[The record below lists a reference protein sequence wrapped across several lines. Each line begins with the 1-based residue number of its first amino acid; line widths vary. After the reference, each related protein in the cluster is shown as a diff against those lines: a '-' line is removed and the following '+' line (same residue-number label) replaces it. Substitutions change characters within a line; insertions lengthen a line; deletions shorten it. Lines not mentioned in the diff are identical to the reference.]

1 VGQQAGGGNGAHLA
15 WPGRV
20 DFVRDDFAHIGR
32 AAGAGQDH
40 ALLRVA
46 QAVAE
51 EGGDAALLGVQ
62 MRRQFAPQG
71 WLVGDFFGGIEA
83 ADVRHSSVVRWNKVV
98 IERFFW

>member
-1 VGQQAGGGNGAHLA
+1 
-15 WPGRV
+15 
-20 DFVRDDFAHIGR
+20 
-32 AAGAGQDH
+32 
-40 ALLRVA
+40 
-46 QAVAE
+46 
-51 EGGDAALLGVQ
+51 